1 MQIISTTSDLGFKTV
16 FGERPHLLMNL
27 LNNFLPLPHPIVE
40 IHYLNSEIIPEKN
53 DGKNGIVDV
62 RCKDS
67 DGRHFIVEMQI
78 GKQASF
84 IKRALFNTSKVY
96 SRQLTNEQ
104 HYLLAQPVYSLNLL
118 DHRIDENETIWYHH
132 YALTN
137 QHDFAK
143 TIDQMHILLIE
154 LPKWKKL
161 NKFDIELPLD
171 RWLIYFTEPKHFTML
186 TKEELK
192 RFNEISE
199 AVELL
204 EPTNFTPEQLR
215 AYDLYLDNIRT
226 YESNMFEAKLEA
238 YTEGE
243 ANGEA
248 RGEANGIL
256 KGSNLTLS
264 IMKDLKDPSNTIESI
279 SEKYGVSVEFV
290 REVQSNM
297 GE

>member
-27 LNNFLPLPHPIVE
+27 LNNFLPLPNPIVE
-40 IHYLNSEIIPEKN
+40 VHYLNPEMIPEKT

-62 RCKDS
+62 HCKDS
-67 DGRHFIVEMQI
+67 HERHFIVEMQI
-78 GKQASF
+78 GQQASF
-84 IKRALFNTSKVY
+84 IKRALLNTSKVY
-96 SRQLTNEQ
+96 SRQLTKEQ
-104 HYLLAQPVYSLNLL
+104 QYHLAQPVYSLNLL
-118 DHRIDENETIWYHH
+118 DHRIDEDETIWYHH

-137 QHDFAK
+137 QQDSAK

-154 LPKWKKL
+154 LPKWKNL
-161 NKFDIELPLD
+161 NKFDIELPRD
-171 RWLIYFTEPKHFTML
+171 RWLVYFTEPKYFTMM

-226 YESNMFEAKLEA
+226 YESNMYEAKLEA
-238 YTEGE
+238 FTDGE
-243 ANGEA
+243 AK
-248 RGEANGIL
+248 GIL
-256 KGSNLTLS
+256 KGSNQTLS
-264 IMKDLKDPSNTIESI
+264 IMKDLKDSSNNLESI

-290 REVQSNM
+290 REVQSVM
-297 GE
+297 G

>member
-1 MQIISTTSDLGFKTV
+1 
-16 FGERPHLLMNL
+16 
-27 LNNFLPLPHPIVE
+27 
-40 IHYLNSEIIPEKN
+40 
-53 DGKNGIVDV
+53 
-62 RCKDS
+62 
-67 DGRHFIVEMQI
+67 
-78 GKQASF
+78 
-84 IKRALFNTSKVY
+84 
-96 SRQLTNEQ
+96 
-104 HYLLAQPVYSLNLL
+104 LNLL
-118 DHRIDENETIWYHH
+118 DHSIDENETIWYHH

-204 EPTNFTPEQLR
+204 EPTNFSPEQLR

-248 RGEANGIL
+248 NGIL

-264 IMKDLKDPSNTIESI
+264 IMKDLKDQSNTIESI
-279 SEKYGVSVEFV
+279 SEKYVVSVEFV

-297 GE
+297 G